1 MQKEQTTFLK
11 LNLILM
17 ENNIHEE
24 IEQLRMDRYIQ
35 DLDHI
40 YMHLNQ
46 IVREE
51 LDTSLEEFL
60 IEYYKLKKIAST
72 V

>member
-1 MQKEQTTFLK
+1 
-11 LNLILM
+11 M